1 MKNIIIIGG
10 GFAGLW
16 SALGAA
22 RQIDE
27 HDGEIC
33 VTLISSNRYLTI
45 RPRLYEP
52 NPQSLRVPLAAT
64 LEPVAVAL
72 VEGTVRKID
81 HETKSIT
88 IDQPAGPPE
97 SREYDRLILAA
108 GSTQRPLPLPGFADC
123 SWNIDTYAAAV
134 ALDEHLQHV
143 AQHPDSI
150 GNGAIV
156 IIGGGFT
163 GIELAAEM
171 RTRIAI
177 HSNTETA
184 AKLRVVLIEQSEVI
198 GPDLGSNPRPE
209 IEQALRAQNVELRT
223 GIRVAEFD
231 KSAVVLD
238 DGSRIETTTVIVTAG
253 LAANSL
259 ATQLAVETDELGRLP
274 VDETMHVRGVPGV
287 FAAGDIAR
295 AYTDDTH
302 IALMSCQHAMPMGR
316 YAGYNAARELLGLPL
331 RSYRQPNYVTCLDL
345 GAAGAVF
352 TTGWERTVELS
363 GDAAKQKKRTINT
376 KWIYPP
382 SGSKTAILAMAD
394 VDYARNSNKIND

>member
-1 MKNIIIIGG
+1 MKNIVIVGG

-16 SALGAA
+16 AALGAA

-27 HDGEIC
+27 HAGDID
-33 VTLISSNRYLTI
+33 VSLISRDRFLTI
-45 RPRLYEP
+45 RPRLYEAD
-52 NPQSLRVPLAAT
+52 PQSLRVPLRAT
-64 LEPVAVAL
+64 LDPVGVTL
-72 VEGTVRKID
+72 IEGDVNEID
-81 HETKSIT
+81 HAEHTVTLEHSRGQSETR
-88 IDQPAGPPE
+88 A
-97 SREYDRLILAA
+97 YDRLILAA
-108 GSTQRPLPLPGFADC
+108 GSTQRPLPIPGFVDC

-134 ALDEHLQHV
+134 ALDEHLQQV

-163 GIELAAEM
+163 GIELATEI

-177 HSNTETA
+177 HSNAETA

-223 GIRVAEFD
+223 GTRVAEFD
-231 KSAVVLD
+231 KSAVILD
-238 DGSRIETTTVIVTAG
+238 DGSRIETTTAIVTAG

-259 ATQLAVETDELGRLP
+259 AAQLAVEPDELGRLP
-274 VDETMHVRGVPGV
+274 VDETLHVCGVPGV
-287 FAAGDIAR
+287 LAAGDIAR
-295 AYTDDTH
+295 AYVDDAH

-331 RSYRQPNYVTCLDL
+331 RPYRQPNYVTCLDL
-345 GAAGAVF
+345 GATGAVF

-363 GDAAKQKKRTINT
+363 GDGAKQKKRAINT
-376 KWIYPP
+376 EWIYPP